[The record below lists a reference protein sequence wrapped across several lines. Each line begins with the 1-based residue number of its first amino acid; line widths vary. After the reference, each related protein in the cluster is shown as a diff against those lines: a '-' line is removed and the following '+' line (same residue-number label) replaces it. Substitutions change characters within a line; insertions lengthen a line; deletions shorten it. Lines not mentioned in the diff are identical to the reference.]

1 MADKIGE
8 VVVEVGADA
17 RDFRGDA
24 ERGIEKSLKK
34 IGKRIERAAEKWA
47 REMRDSVKDAL
58 DGLVLQVNA
67 RIDPK
72 DLRRIETAIA
82 QTKASPEVDLSKR
95 DLEEIKMKLRQADW
109 RTPVKPVLDDNAVA
123 KMGRELDEMKAAIKA
138 RVDLDEGSRRKA
150 LDAIKRTEAAIDA
163 KVEIDGKEV
172 RIKSPED
179 AVRRPRASPAA
190 AVTRSSPRRPGGA
203 VAVQGRRAPRGRRG
217 RSRLAR

>member
-67 RIDPK
+67 KIDPK
-72 DLRRIETAIA
+72 DLRRIEPAGA
-82 QTKASPEVDLSKR
+82 
-95 DLEEIKMKLRQADW
+95 LR
-109 RTPVKPVLDDNAVA
+109 
-123 KMGRELDEMKAAIKA
+123 
-138 RVDLDEGSRRKA
+138 S
-150 LDAIKRTEAAIDA
+150 
-163 KVEIDGKEV
+163 
-172 RIKSPED
+172 
-179 AVRRPRASPAA
+179 
-190 AVTRSSPRRPGGA
+190 
-203 VAVQGRRAPRGRRG
+203 G
-217 RSRLAR
+217 RSWTTTPWPRSGASSTR

>member
-67 RIDPK
+67 KIDPK
-72 DLRRIETAIA
+72 DLRRIEAAISR
-82 QTKASPEVDLSKR
+82 TKASPDVGISAR
-95 DLEEIKMKLRQADW
+95 DL
-109 RTPVKPVLDDNAVA
+109 
-123 KMGRELDEMKAAIKA
+123 
-138 RVDLDEGSRRKA
+138 
-150 LDAIKRTEAAIDA
+150 
-163 KVEIDGKEV
+163 
-172 RIKSPED
+172 
-179 AVRRPRASPAA
+179 
-190 AVTRSSPRRPGGA
+190 
-203 VAVQGRRAPRGRRG
+203 
-217 RSRLAR
+217 

>member
-17 RDFRGDA
+17 RDFQGDA

-72 DLRRIETAIA
+72 DLRRIETAIS
-82 QTKASPEVDLSKR
+82 QTKGEAGVGVSKR
-95 DLEEIKMKLRQADW
+95 CLLY
-109 RTPVKPVLDDNAVA
+109 T
-123 KMGRELDEMKAAIKA
+123 
-138 RVDLDEGSRRKA
+138 SRC
-150 LDAIKRTEAAIDA
+150 
-163 KVEIDGKEV
+163 V
-172 RIKSPED
+172 
-179 AVRRPRASPAA
+179 
-190 AVTRSSPRRPGGA
+190 
-203 VAVQGRRAPRGRRG
+203 
-217 RSRLAR
+217 